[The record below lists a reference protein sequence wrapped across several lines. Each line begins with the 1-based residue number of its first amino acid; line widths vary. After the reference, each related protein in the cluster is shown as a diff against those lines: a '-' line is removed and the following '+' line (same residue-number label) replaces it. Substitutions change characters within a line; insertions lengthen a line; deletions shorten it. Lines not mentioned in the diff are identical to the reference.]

1 MSLTD
6 SPRRLQLLTGIVLI
20 VVFAI
25 GTVFGFGLHRVMGPP
40 PPGDPHH
47 GPPPHGDPHHGPP
60 GGPGDHG
67 PIAAMARELNLT
79 AAQSAALEKIQ
90 AAHHAELDA
99 VAIDSMTKARAIF
112 DAIENE
118 LRPLLTPDQ
127 VKALEVWHTKRPPTG
142 GPGGPPPG
150 EGPLGPPPG
159 EERPPW
165 TQP

>member
-6 SPRRLQLLTGIVLI
+6 SPRRLQLLTGLVLI

-25 GTVFGFGLHRVMGPP
+25 GTVFGVGLHRVMGPPPAGGPHHGP

-47 GPPPHGDPHHGPP
+47 GPP
-60 GGPGDHG
+60 GPGNHG

-79 AAQSAALEKIQ
+79 AAQNAALEKIE

-99 VAIDSMTKARAIF
+99 VATDSMTKVRAIF

-118 LRPLLTPDQ
+118 LRPQLTPEQ
-127 VKALEVWHTKRPPTG
+127 VKALELWRTKRPPMGMPPG
-142 GPGGPPPG
+142 GPPDRGPPPPG
-150 EGPLGPPPG
+150 EGPP
-159 EERPPW
+159 
-165 TQP
+165 